1 MNRAA
6 LELALDPAHSKFV
19 EGSEADRKRARDEWH
34 RHRYIAQV
42 MASDL
47 EEIPRADITPLRF
60 GVVEDTRTG
69 FFYRPRRDGLVNV
82 NFTNATAYYVRHSV
96 ARLSCSR
103 DHPARRTA
111 PSAKRDRPRA
121 SSGGKHTEAHDRAG
135 ATRP

>member
-69 FFYRPRRDGLVNV
+69 DFYRPRRDGLVDV
-82 NFTNATAYYVRHSV
+82 NFTNATAYYVDAGGTPVLLERPPGPQNRAERE
-96 ARLSCSR
+96 ARQA
-103 DHPARRTA
+103 AREQRRNT
-111 PSAKRDRPRA
+111 PKPRP
-121 SSGGKHTEAHDRAG
+121 GW